1 MPDSIKRAVDVLK
14 AGGLVGMPTETVYGL
29 AADANN
35 VSAIN
40 KIFSSKGR
48 PTGHP
53 LIVHIAQAE
62 PSDANHQQVSA
73 IAWREILSQWSRDVS
88 PEALMLAH
96 KFWPGP
102 LTMIL
107 PKAKNVLLEVTGGQ
121 ETIGIRCPQHPIA
134 QQLLKK
140 FGGGL
145 AAPSANR
152 FGRISPTTAEHVRE
166 EFPDN
171 EVLVLDGGACD
182 VGIESTIVDL
192 TRLDTHGA
200 VILRPGAITQAMI
213 DQALDADSK
222 TNKARVN
229 ALTTVPQENKQAPRV
244 SGSLSAHYAPRTKLV
259 VYDPKD
265 LEALFSKLNNNSD
278 LKRVAWVHFPGD
290 LSINEFGLKNVAKE
304 LLLPFE
310 SKALAREL
318 YAMLRKLDVQNL
330 DCIFFE
336 QLPDGIEWDAIR
348 DRLGRASVG
357 SGL

>member
-14 AGGLVGMPTETVYGL
+14 AGGLVAMPTETVYGL

-35 VSAIN
+35 VLAIN

-48 PTGHP
+48 PSGHP
-53 LIVHIAQAE
+53 LIVHIAQ
-62 PSDANHQQVSA
+62 PHLSLSNDQQAASN
-73 IAWREILSQWSRDVS
+73 AWLETLSQWSRDVS
-88 PEALMLAH
+88 PEALILAQA
-96 KFWPGP
+96 FWPGP

-121 ETIGIRCPQHPIA
+121 ETVGVRCPNHPVA
-134 QQLLKK
+134 QDLLKE

-166 EFPDN
+166 EFPGD
-171 EVLVLDGGACD
+171 EVLVLDGGPCD
-182 VGIESTIVDL
+182 VGIESTIFDL

-213 DQALDADSK
+213 DQTLGGAEVTDGPTAK
-222 TNKARVN
+222 TGS
-229 ALTTVPQENKQAPRV
+229 APRV
-244 SGSLSAHYAPRTKLV
+244 SGSLSAHYAPKTKLV
-259 VYDPKD
+259 LYDAKD
-265 LEALFSKLNNNSD
+265 TESVLAQVNSFD
-278 LKRVAWVHFPGD
+278 LKKIAWVHFPND
-290 LSINEFGLKNVAKE
+290 LAAKDLGLKNVAKE
-304 LLLPFE
+304 VLLPLE
-310 SKALAREL
+310 SKAVAREL
-318 YAMLRKLDVQNL
+318 YALLRNLDTLNV

-336 QLPDGIEWDAIR
+336 QLPDGIEWDAIK

-357 SGL
+357 SGV

>member
-1 MPDSIKRAVDVLK
+1 MPDSIKRAVDVLR
-14 AGGLVGMPTETVYGL
+14 AGGLVAMPTETVYGL

-48 PTGHP
+48 PSGHP
-53 LIVHIAQAE
+53 LIVHIAQPHLSLSNDQEAA
-62 PSDANHQQVSA
+62 SN
-73 IAWREILSQWSRDVS
+73 AWREILSQWSRDVS
-88 PEALMLAH
+88 PEALILAH
-96 KFWPGP
+96 AFWPGP

-121 ETIGIRCPQHPIA
+121 ETVGVRCPKHPVAQH
-134 QQLLKK
+134 LLKE

-166 EFPDN
+166 EFPGD
-171 EVLVLDGGACD
+171 EVLVLDGGPCD

-200 VILRPGAITQAMI
+200 VILRPGAITQAMV
-213 DQALDADSK
+213 DQVLGKNEVTDGVSAK
-222 TNKARVN
+222 TGS
-229 ALTTVPQENKQAPRV
+229 APRV
-244 SGSLSAHYAPRTKLV
+244 SGSLSAHYAPKTKLV
-259 VYDPKD
+259 LYDAKD
-265 LEALFSKLNNNSD
+265 TQSVLAILAKVNNSD
-278 LKRVAWVHFPGD
+278 LKNVAWVHFSKD
-290 LSINEFGLKNVAKE
+290 LLAKDFGLKNVAKE
-304 LLLPFE
+304 VLLPLE
-310 SKALAREL
+310 AKAVAREL
-318 YAMLRKLDVQNL
+318 YALLRQLDALSV

-336 QLPDGIEWDAIR
+336 QLPDGLEWDAIR

-357 SGL
+357 SGV

>member
-1 MPDSIKRAVDVLK
+1 MPDSIKRAVDVLR
-14 AGGLVGMPTETVYGL
+14 AGGLVAMPTETVYGL

-48 PTGHP
+48 PSGHP
-53 LIVHIAQAE
+53 LIVHIAHPHLSLSNDQEAA
-62 PSDANHQQVSA
+62 SN
-73 IAWREILSQWSRDVS
+73 AWREILSQWSRDVS
-88 PEALMLAH
+88 PEALILAH
-96 KFWPGP
+96 AFWPGP

-121 ETIGIRCPQHPIA
+121 ETVGVRCPKHPVAQH
-134 QQLLKK
+134 LLKE

-166 EFPDN
+166 EFPGN
-171 EVLVLDGGACD
+171 EVLVLDGGPCD

-213 DQALDADSK
+213 DQALGRNLVMDGALAK
-222 TNKARVN
+222 TGS
-229 ALTTVPQENKQAPRV
+229 APRV
-244 SGSLSAHYAPRTKLV
+244 SGSLSAHYAPKTKLV
-259 VYDPKD
+259 LYDAKETQSV
-265 LEALFSKLNNNSD
+265 LAILAKVNNSD
-278 LKRVAWVHFPGD
+278 LKNVAWVHFVKDVPAKD
-290 LSINEFGLKNVAKE
+290 LGLKNVAKE
-304 LLLPFE
+304 VLLPLE
-310 SKALAREL
+310 SKAVAREL
-318 YAMLRKLDVQNL
+318 YALLRQLDALSV

-336 QLPDGIEWDAIR
+336 QLPDGLEWDAIR

-357 SGL
+357 SGV

>member
-14 AGGLVGMPTETVYGL
+14 AGGLVAMPTETVYGL

-48 PTGHP
+48 PSGHP
-53 LIVHIAQAE
+53 LIVHIAQPHLSLSNDQEAA
-62 PSDANHQQVSA
+62 SN
-73 IAWREILSQWSRDVS
+73 AWREILSQWSRDVS
-88 PEALMLAH
+88 PEALILAQ

-121 ETIGIRCPQHPIA
+121 ETVGVRCPKHPVA
-134 QQLLKK
+134 QDLLKE
-140 FGGGL
+140 FGSGL

-166 EFPDN
+166 EFPGD
-171 EVLVLDGGACD
+171 EVLVLDGGPCD

-213 DQALDADSK
+213 DQTLGGAEVTDGHAAK
-222 TNKARVN
+222 TG
-229 ALTTVPQENKQAPRV
+229 PAPRV
-244 SGSLSAHYAPRTKLV
+244 SGSLSAHYAPKTKLV
-259 VYDPKD
+259 LYDAKD
-265 LEALFSKLNNNSD
+265 TQSVLAQVNNSD
-278 LKRVAWVHFPGD
+278 LKNVAWVHFSKD
-290 LSINEFGLKNVAKE
+290 LLVKDFGLKNVAKAV
-304 LLLPFE
+304 LLPLE
-310 SKALAREL
+310 SKAVAREL
-318 YAMLRKLDVQNL
+318 YALLRQLDALNV

-336 QLPDGIEWDAIR
+336 QLPDGPEWDAIR

-357 SGL
+357 SGV

>member
-1 MPDSIKRAVDVLK
+1 MPDLIQRAVDVLK

-48 PTGHP
+48 PSGHP

-62 PSDANHQQVSA
+62 PSIASDQQACA

-88 PEALMLAH
+88 PEALILAK

-107 PKAKNVLLEVTGGQ
+107 PKAKNVLSEVTGGQ
-121 ETIGIRCPQHPIA
+121 ETVGVRCPQHPIA
-134 QQLLKK
+134 QQLLKA

-166 EFPDN
+166 EFPGN
-171 EVLVLDGGACD
+171 EVLVIDGGPCD
-182 VGIESTIVDL
+182 VGIESTIIDL
-192 TRLDTHGA
+192 TRLDTDGA

-213 DQALDADSK
+213 DQALEASDGGGAK
-222 TNKARVN
+222 PITMAQKGN
-229 ALTTVPQENKQAPRV
+229 TVVPRV
-244 SGSLSAHYAPRTKLV
+244 SGSLSAHYAPKTKLL
-259 VYDPKD
+259 VYDPKNTKSIFSEAN
-265 LEALFSKLNNNSD
+265 EALGFKQ
-278 LKRVAWVHFPGD
+278 VAWVHFPHSQ
-290 LSINEFGLKNVAKE
+290 LGLKNVAKE
-304 LLLPFE
+304 LVLPVE
-310 SKALAREL
+310 SKVLARKL
-318 YAMLRKLDVQNL
+318 YAMLRELDALKV
-330 DCIFFE
+330 DCIYFE
-336 QLPDGIEWDAIR
+336 QLPDGVEWDAVR

-357 SGL
+357 SGM

>member
-14 AGGLVGMPTETVYGL
+14 AGGLVAIPTETVYGL

-35 VSAIN
+35 VLAIN

-48 PTGHP
+48 PSGHP
-53 LIVHIAQAE
+53 LIVHIAQPGLSLSNDQEAT
-62 PSDANHQQVSA
+62 SN
-73 IAWREILSQWSRDVS
+73 AWRETLSRWSRDVS
-88 PEALMLAH
+88 PEALGLAQA
-96 KFWPGP
+96 FWPGP

-121 ETIGIRCPQHPIA
+121 ETVGVRCPNHPVAQH
-134 QQLLKK
+134 LLEE

-166 EFPDN
+166 EFPGN
-171 EVLVLDGGACD
+171 EVLVLDGGPCD

-200 VILRPGAITQAMI
+200 IVLRPGVITQAMI
-213 DQALDADSK
+213 DQALGRNGITDGALAK
-222 TNKARVN
+222 TGS
-229 ALTTVPQENKQAPRV
+229 APRV
-244 SGSLSAHYAPRTKLV
+244 SGSLSAHYAPKTKLV
-259 VYDPKD
+259 LYDAKD
-265 LEALFSKLNNNSD
+265 AESVLAKVNSSD
-278 LKRVAWVHFPGD
+278 LKNVAWVHFAKD
-290 LSINEFGLKNVAKE
+290 LDAKNLGFKNVAQE
-304 LLLPFE
+304 VLLPLD
-310 SKALAREL
+310 SKAVAREL
-318 YAMLRKLDVQNL
+318 YALLRHLDALNV

-336 QLPDGIEWDAIR
+336 QLPDGVEWDAIR

-357 SGL
+357 SGV

>member
-1 MPDSIKRAVDVLK
+1 MPNSIQRAVEVLK
-14 AGGLVGMPTETVYGL
+14 AGGLVAMPTETVYGL
-29 AADANN
+29 AVDANN

-48 PTGHP
+48 PSGHP

-62 PSDANHQQVSA
+62 LNVSNDQQATSD
-73 IAWREILSQWSRDVS
+73 AWREILSQWSRDVS
-88 PEALMLAH
+88 PEALILANE
-96 KFWPGP
+96 FWPGP

-134 QQLLKK
+134 QQLLIE

-166 EFPDN
+166 EFPGN
-171 EVLVLDGGACD
+171 EVLVLDGGPCD

-200 VILRPGAITQAMI
+200 VILRPGAITQVMI
-213 DQALDADSK
+213 DQALETSDQDEAKSISMAPK
-222 TNKARVN
+222 EN
-229 ALTTVPQENKQAPRV
+229 AAVPRV
-244 SGSLSAHYAPRTKLV
+244 SGSLSAHYAPRTKLL

-265 LEALFSKLNNNSD
+265 AEVVFSEANEAAGFKQL
-278 LKRVAWVHFPGD
+278 AWVHFPQAQ
-290 LSINEFGLKNVAKE
+290 LSLKSVAKE
-304 LLLPFE
+304 LVLPVE

-318 YAMLRKLDVQNL
+318 YAMLRQLDALKV

-357 SGL
+357 SGM